1 LACRGGVTHGIEG
14 ADLEREVE
22 AVLLGGT
29 VEHDLLMLE
38 MEMMKKLGRRMIP
51 LCQDKGGSEM
61 TKCVMLIIQNLGW
74 YAYVGGEMNNG

>member
-1 LACRGGVTHGIEG
+1 
-14 ADLEREVE
+14 
-22 AVLLGGT
+22 VLLGGT